1 MPEIF
6 VVFSLLSFLSLV
18 WMENKSQLF
27 VVYFQDVSVSIK
39 SVLDVK
45 YLIVVKFLVV
55 SELEVFDFLNGL
67 LVALN

>member
-27 VVYFQDVSVSIK
+27 IVYFQDFSIGIK
-39 SVLDVK
+39 SFFDVQ

-55 SELEVFDFLNGL
+55 FQLEVFDFLNGL

>member
-1 MPEIF
+1 M
-6 VVFSLLSFLSLV
+6 VFSLLSFLSLV

-27 VVYFQDVSVSIK
+27 VVYFQDVSVGIK